1 MSQNLVFNFYDSS
14 KNKFSSGD
22 LHSQLNIKS
31 PYFLILVESDKKR
44 DVLEKSQM
52 KILEA
57 LDSEELNLFVISS
70 STMEENKNG
79 YHTSIKTAQNLKGK
93 QSGFRVRILS
103 ESGKILLSSAT
114 PLSTEKIKEV
124 LKNKKL

>member
-1 MSQNLVFNFYDSS
+1 MSQNLEFNFYDSS
-14 KNKFSSGD
+14 KNKFNSAG

-44 DVLEKSQM
+44 DFLEKSQM

-57 LDSEELNLFVISS
+57 LDSEEVNLFIISS
-70 STMEENKNG
+70 STIEENING
-79 YHTSIKTAQNLKGK
+79 YHTSIKTAQSLKGE

-103 ESGKILLSSAT
+103 EYGKILLSSAT